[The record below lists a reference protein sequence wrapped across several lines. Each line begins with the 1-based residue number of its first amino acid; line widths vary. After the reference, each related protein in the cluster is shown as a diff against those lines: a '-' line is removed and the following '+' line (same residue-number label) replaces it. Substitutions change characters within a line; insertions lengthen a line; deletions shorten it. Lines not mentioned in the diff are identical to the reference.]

1 MGVNHVHEHGDER
14 TPEEVAR
21 DRAARFVAALE
32 AVRRDHAGAIARAD
46 DQGVDDQ
53 GAPR

>member
-21 DRAARFVAALE
+21 DREGRFAAALE
-32 AVRRDHAGAIARAD
+32 AVRRGHARAIERADAGASA
-46 DQGVDDQ
+46 
-53 GAPR
+53 